1 MKKFFACFAVIA
13 ALVSCGNE
21 KDGPDNPGQP
31 EEVLDGADILTFTLV
46 SGEEKIEATVSSYEK
61 RVLIVYL
68 PEQAG
73 LLANASAEVTLSKGA
88 TISPDPSQPR
98 DYSVDQVFTVVS
110 GDASN
115 RKSFVVSS
123 EEAKVVNNARKVWSK
138 TYNTLGIKDQVFD
151 QGQSQIGWCDLDKF
165 VTHEGSVFDLEGNKV
180 GKINV
185 SGIPA
190 EWGLISLANDD
201 KGRFIATFGNG
212 YQDRNMVDTNNE
224 GGIYIWKDGYDAAPT
239 QLYRF
244 SEAGIPAYPQYYWGA
259 SDCASLSAAGDY
271 DGKLMVTTL
280 HFGDFAIEGIPTGL
294 HNVLLFRNGELED
307 YRVFDSRQRLGDGNW
322 IQMISPVEASYDGAF
337 VIGDSN
343 YTGTGYGAFVRRDF
357 DDLADDYELC
367 GEVDEIPG
375 WDPDASYPGLYGYG
389 NYSVGHVKGFKWFG
403 TDAAIIMST
412 FWEGAFLTVRPLD
425 TELKF
430 IVPTEVVSNLH
441 EIRASS
447 AYVFNPADQTGYIVI
462 NIGFNSGEVIL
473 YTLSRTAI

>member
-1 MKKFFACFAVIA
+1 MKKFLACFAVIA

-110 GDASN
+110 GDESN

-138 TYNTLGIKDQVFD
+138 TYNTLGLKDQVFD

-190 EWGLISLANDD
+190 GWGLISLANDD

-280 HFGDFAIEGIPTGL
+280 HFGDFAIEGIPTA
-294 HNVLLFRNGELED
+294 VT
-307 YRVFDSRQRLGDGNW
+307 S
-322 IQMISPVEASYDGAF
+322 IQ
-337 VIGDSN
+337 
-343 YTGTGYGAFVRRDF
+343 TR
-357 DDLADDYELC
+357 
-367 GEVDEIPG
+367 
-375 WDPDASYPGLYGYG
+375 
-389 NYSVGHVKGFKWFG
+389 
-403 TDAAIIMST
+403 
-412 FWEGAFLTVRPLD
+412 
-425 TELKF
+425 
-430 IVPTEVVSNLH
+430 
-441 EIRASS
+441 
-447 AYVFNPADQTGYIVI
+447 
-462 NIGFNSGEVIL
+462 
-473 YTLSRTAI
+473 